1 MWPPDADLTPLGLD
15 PFSPIGISPI
25 ADIAA
30 PTDPLSIE
38 PLSPPSA
45 HGVLLRHLQQ
55 QEGTS

>member
-1 MWPPDADLTPLGLD
+1 LD

-30 PTDPLSIE
+30 TTDPLSIE

-45 HGVLLRHLQQ
+45 GARPIDAGLFDSTLFLHRLRP
-55 QEGTS
+55 